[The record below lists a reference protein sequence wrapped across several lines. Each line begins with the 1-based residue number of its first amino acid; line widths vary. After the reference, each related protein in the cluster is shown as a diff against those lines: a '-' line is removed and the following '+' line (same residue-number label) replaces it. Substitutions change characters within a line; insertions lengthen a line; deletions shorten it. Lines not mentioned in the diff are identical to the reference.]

1 MEENEIHPELTPNEI
16 KGIDLIIKS
25 LKKKYNFITGW
36 SPVDDYTKYDNTLFL
51 TLDIDMDKVSDY
63 YGFRIRPLIK
73 QFMEDKESEWFGRD
87 ISNPTVFLDLPD
99 NNDEGYQSKVRMNV
113 LSNTLYKQLPEKLQ
127 RRYLYQSFNG
137 EQIYPVVINIHSFRA
152 YI

>member
-1 MEENEIHPELTPNEI
+1 MEEKELTPNET

-36 SPVDDYTKYDNTLFL
+36 SPVDDYLKYYNTLFL
-51 TLDIDMDKVSDY
+51 SLDIDMEKVSDY

-73 QFMEDKESEWFGRD
+73 QFMLDKDNYWFGRD
-87 ISNPTVFLDLPD
+87 ISNPTIFLDLPD
-99 NNDEGYQSKVRMNV
+99 NNDEGFQSKVRMNE

-127 RRYLYQSFNG
+127 RTYIYESFSG
-137 EQIYPVVINIHSFRA
+137 ENIYPVVINIHSFRA

>member
-1 MEENEIHPELTPNEI
+1 MEPKELTPNEI

-36 SPVDDYTKYDNTLFL
+36 SPVDDYLKYENTLFL
-51 TLDIDMDKVSDY
+51 SLDIDMEKVSDY

-73 QFMEDKESEWFGRD
+73 KLMEEKDAYWFGRD
-87 ISNPTVFLDLPD
+87 ISNPTIFLDLPD
-99 NNDEGYQSKVRMNV
+99 NNDEGFQTKVRMNE
-113 LSNTLYKQLPEKLQ
+113 LSNTLYKQLPEQLQ
-127 RRYLYQSFNG
+127 RTYIYESFSG
-137 EQIYPVVINIHSFRA
+137 ENIYPVNINIHSFVA

>member
-1 MEENEIHPELTPNEI
+1 MEPKELTPNEI
-16 KGIDLIIKS
+16 RGIDLIIKS

-51 TLDIDMDKVSDY
+51 SLDIDMEKVSDY
-63 YGFRIRPLIK
+63 YGFRIRPIIK
-73 QFMEDKESEWFGRD
+73 QFMLDKDNYWFGRD

-99 NNDEGYQSKVRMNV
+99 NNDDGYQSKVRMNE
-113 LSNTLYKQLPEKLQ
+113 LSNTLYKQLPPQLQ
-127 RRYLYQSFNG
+127 RTYIYESFSG
-137 EQIYPVVINIHSFRA
+137 ENIYPVVINIHSFVA

>member
-1 MEENEIHPELTPNEI
+1 MEEKELTPNEI

-25 LKKKYNFITGW
+25 LKKKYKFITGW
-36 SPVDDYTKYDNTLFL
+36 SPDEDYQKYNNTLFL

-73 QFMEDKESEWFGRD
+73 KFMEDKESEWFGRD

-99 NNDEGYQSKVRMNV
+99 NNDEGYQSKVRMNE

-127 RRYLYQSFNG
+127 RRYVYESFNG
-137 EQIYPVVINIHSFRA
+137 ENIYPVVINIHSFRA